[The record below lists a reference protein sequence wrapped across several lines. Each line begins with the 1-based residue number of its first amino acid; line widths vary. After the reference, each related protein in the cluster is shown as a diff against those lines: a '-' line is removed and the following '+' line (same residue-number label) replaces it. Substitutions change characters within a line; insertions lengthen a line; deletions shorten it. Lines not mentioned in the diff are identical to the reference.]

1 MTFPLVAAL
10 LVVGVAIIYIV
21 VPIALDTYMRF
32 RGSREVTCPETNE
45 PARVRV
51 DARYAAVTAAA
62 GLPRLRL
69 VECTRWPQ
77 RGDCDQGCVEQL
89 SK

>member
-32 RGSREVTCPETNE
+32 RGPREVTCPETKE
-45 PARVRV
+45 PVRIQV
-51 DARYAAVTAAA
+51 DARYAAATAAT
-62 GLPRLRL
+62 GLPKLRL
-69 VECTRWPQ
+69 AECTRWPQ
-77 RGDCDQGCVEQL
+77 RGDCNQDCVEQL
-89 SK
+89 PR